1 MAQTLDAF
9 IAELRSDVERFEQ
22 AYRARVVEKPD
33 QYPLS
38 LPDGQEGL
46 WFEFFMDFVTNENV

>member
-1 MAQTLDAF
+1 MAPSLDAF
-9 IAELRSDVERFEQ
+9 IAELRGDVERFEQ
-22 AYRARVVEKPD
+22 AYRARVAENPA

-46 WFEFFMDFVTNENV
+46 WLEFFIDYATRGVV